1 MTSTEPAIIFD
12 DIGSYPLPA
21 GMTRESLPSG
31 DSYLALVRDAM
42 AQKIE
47 AGVERPTYPQFRD
60 MIRMFME
67 PIEDPARSESPYVVR
82 SIDAR
87 ILELEALEA
96 LGKEREQEGEGEG
109 RRGERLQARVC
120 VTGPVELYLARFGAT
135 DYADI
140 LENLAK
146 SVARFLEMALKA
158 RHFDVAVASIDEPSL
173 GISPNVIFTD
183 DQISEALEIAA
194 RPCAKIDCEVHLH
207 SPLMADLCSRVPGIN
222 VIGVES
228 AGNPDYLKL
237 VDRDVLAEND
247 AFIRAGIARTDIN
260 ALVAQ
265 LNDRLDTNLWRDP
278 DRLEREVFAI
288 ETVELM
294 ERRLAEACRLF
305 GDRVRYAGP
314 DCGLGSWPSQK
325 MAARCLSSSAKAISS
340 FRSRQDRRR
349 NGAGSAF

>member
-1 MTSTEPAIIFD
+1 MTDEESRILFD

-21 GMTRESLPSG
+21 GMSRDKLPSG
-31 DSYLALVRDAM
+31 DSYLTVVRDALV
-42 AQKIE
+42 QKIE

-60 MIRMFME
+60 MIRMFMDR
-67 PIEDPARSESPYVVR
+67 IEDPARSESPYVVR
-82 SIDAR
+82 PESAKIM
-87 ILELEALEA
+87 ELEALER
-96 LGKEREQEGEGEG
+96 LGEEMEGEG
-109 RRGERLQARVC
+109 RRLLARVC

-146 SVARFLEMALKA
+146 SVARFLEVAKSG
-158 RHFDVAVASIDEPSL
+158 RHFDLAVASIDEPSL
-173 GISPNVIFTD
+173 GISPNVIFSD
-183 DQISEALEIAA
+183 DQISKALEISAL
-194 RPCAKIDCEVHLH
+194 PCERIDCEVHLH
-207 SPLMADLCSRVPGIN
+207 SPLMAELCSGVPGIN

-237 VDRDVLAEND
+237 VDREVLEEND
-247 AFIRAGIARTDIN
+247 SYIRAGIARTDIN
-260 ALVAQ
+260 ALVAR
-265 LNDRLDTNLWRDP
+265 LNDRLETNLWIDP
-278 DRLEREVFAI
+278 DRLEREVFAA

-325 MAARCLSSSAKAISS
+325 MASRCLASCARAISS
-340 FRSRQDRRR
+340 FRSRQDR
-349 NGAGSAF
+349 

>member
-21 GMTRESLPSG
+21 GMSRDKLPKG
-31 DSYLALVRDAM
+31 DPYLELVKDALV
-42 AQKIE
+42 QKIE

-67 PIEDPARSESPYVVR
+67 PIEDPARSESPYLVR
-82 SIDAR
+82 MESAR

-96 LGKEREQEGEGEG
+96 LGKKIEREGDGEG
-109 RRGERLQARVC
+109 REKGERLQARVC

-135 DYADI
+135 EYADI
-140 LENLAK
+140 LENLAQ
-146 SVARFLEMALKA
+146 SVARFIDMALKA
-158 RHFDVAVASIDEPSL
+158 RYFEVAVVSIDEPSL
-173 GISPNVIFTD
+173 GISPNVIFSG

-207 SPLMADLCSRVPGIN
+207 SPLMAELCSSVPGIN

-237 VDRDVLAEND
+237 VDRKTLEEND

-260 ALVAQ
+260 ALVAR
-265 LNDRLDTNLWRDP
+265 LNDRLETNLWRDP
-278 DRLEREVFAI
+278 DRLEREVFAA
-288 ETVELM
+288 ESAELM

-314 DCGLGSWPSQK
+314 DCGLGSWPSQR
-325 MAARCLSSSAKAISS
+325 MAARCLSSSAKAITS
-340 FRSRQDRRR
+340 FRSRQDR
-349 NGAGSAF
+349 